1 MKRLCIFLVVLL
13 AAVPSAFAQRFPV
26 TVVGVSDGDT
36 FTVINRDKLQLR
48 IRVYGIDAPEK
59 GQAFGNR
66 AKQALSSYIAG
77 REIEIDV
84 QSQEK
89 WGRFVAR
96 VYTPE
101 GEDVALLMLRDGM
114 AWHYAHF
121 GGTAAY
127 KEAQEAAR
135 AEKAGLW
142 ADPAPVAPW
151 DFRKKAGSGQ
161 QESRML

>member
-1 MKRLCIFLVVLL
+1 ML
-13 AAVPSAFAQRFPV
+13 AVPACFAQRFPV
-26 TVVGVSDGDT
+26 IVVGISDGDT

-48 IRVYGIDAPEK
+48 VRVYGIDAPER

-77 REIEIDV
+77 EEIEIDV

-101 GEDVALLMLRDGM
+101 GEDVALLMLRSGM

-121 GGTAAY
+121 DGTAAY
-127 KEAQEAAR
+127 REAQEAAR

-142 ADPAPVAPW
+142 TDSNPIAPW
-151 DFRKKAGSGQ
+151 DFRKQNGD
-161 QESRML
+161 R